1 MNRVFSR
8 KVCADAIKIQDVIFP
23 EALVS
28 NKYNILISV
37 DHDKKNVIIEHTMNF
52 YEKTV
57 ILPNIKNVL
66 YKFYPSYD
74 HN

>member
-8 KVCADAIKIQDVIFP
+8 KVCTEALKMKNIVYPD
-23 EALVS
+23 ALVS

-37 DHDKKNVIIEHTMNF
+37 DHDQKNVIIEHTMNF